1 MCIICGKEFRGS
13 ANQKLCSKDCAH
25 LRHKGFQRCPVCG
38 NLFYNRVKKRCKGKR
53 KSEAFDKRRMYCS
66 EKCKRF
72 AANVRKREKYKN
84 DENYRNNVKR
94 SIKKYNASEVGKDKL
109 QANKLKRDR
118 RIKNGS
124 KIDYITLRQLFKRDN
139 GICWLCGKK
148 TPIPFGN
155 YV

>member
-1 MCIICGKEFRGS
+1 
-13 ANQKLCSKDCAH
+13 
-25 LRHKGFQRCPVCG
+25 
-38 NLFYNRVKKRCKGKR
+38 
-53 KSEAFDKRRMYCS
+53 MYCS

-109 QANKLKRDR
+109 QANKLKRDN

-148 TPIPFGN
+148 CNYEDKQYKISKNGRNYLATGPNYPSVDHVIPLSKGGTHTWDNVKLAHKSCNSKKYNKIIVTAEFLS
-155 YV
+155 